1 MVVVVVVDTWGDH
14 VGDVAEGGFG
24 VQGRVGVAA
33 VAREG
38 SAGAETPLGSMQRQ
52 TCGRTPTAVV
62 EWGVGCVRVGFE
74 TWGVAFAVGR
84 GAAAAGAVG
93 AHITESIS
101 STESLLPECSEDG
114 AARRGTVLIA
124 GVAGW
129 RTVSCGSGR

>member
-1 MVVVVVVDTWGDH
+1 MTHGETTSAMLRGAVVGCRGESGLRRWR
-14 VGDVAEGGFG
+14 GGS
-24 VQGRVGVAA
+24 V
-33 VAREG
+33 
-38 SAGAETPLGSMQRQ
+38 GAETPLGSMQRQ

-129 RTVSCGSGR
+129 RTVSCGSGP